1 MDYVILLNKGLIMS
15 FKIYNRRYTGSKQK
29 LVDWIKSTTLKE
41 IKEPVNSFCD
51 LFAGTGVVTN
61 AFCNVFKEFYIND
74 FLFSNFAI
82 YQGFF
87 GEGSFSEEKIV
98 KYKRTFTSIKPNDCK
113 PNYVSKYFGDKF
125 FSKNDSL
132 LIGEIRERIQAEKES
147 GRINDREYY
156 ILLTSLIYSFD
167 RCSNTVGHYEA
178 YIKKPIKKDLFEF
191 ELIDPIRYL
200 DDDPREFHIS
210 REDSNKLARKIN
222 CDVVYI
228 DPPYSSRQ
236 YSRFYHVIETITKW
250 DKPKLYGTALK
261 PEPENMSEYCS
272 SKAIDAF
279 RELIADL
286 KCKYIIV
293 SYNNTYNSKSNSSK
307 NKMALKDMLNVLQKK
322 GNTKVLEMKH
332 NAFNA
337 GKTNL
342 SDHKEILFVT
352 EVCHG

>member
-1 MDYVILLNKGLIMS
+1 MG

-29 LVDWIKSTTLKE
+29 LVNWIRNTIKKE
-41 IKEPVNSFCD
+41 CSEECISFCD

-61 AFCNVFKEFYIND
+61 AVSDDFSVFYIND
-74 FLFSNFAI
+74 FLYSNYCI
-82 YQGFF
+82 YNAFF
-87 GEGSFSEEKIV
+87 GNEAYSEEKIIS
-98 KYKRTFTSIKPNDCK
+98 YKRAFVSIKPGDCK
-113 PNYVSKYFGDKF
+113 ENYVSINFGDKF

-132 LIGEIRERIQAEKES
+132 LIGEIRERIELLKKAKE
-147 GRINDREYY
+147 INQREYD
-156 ILLTSLIYSFD
+156 ILLASLIYSFD

-178 YIKKPIKKDLFEF
+178 YIKKPIKKDSFEF
-191 ELIDPIRYL
+191 ELIDPIVFSKEEKRVFNIT
-200 DDDPREFHIS
+200 RM
-210 REDSNKLARKIN
+210 DSNVLARNIEA
-222 CDVVYI
+222 DIVYI

-261 PEPENMSEYCS
+261 PEPENMSDYCS

-279 RELIADL
+279 RELVADL

-307 NKMALKDMLNVLQKK
+307 NKMELKDMLSILKKK
-322 GNTKVLEMKH
+322 GETKVLEMKH

-337 GKTNL
+337 GKTDM

-352 EVCHG
+352 EVFHE